1 MPLKLCSN
9 LVQTLAANLW
19 VLAIVAAPLALSG
32 CINSAGPI
40 LGDARAI
47 LGDRIQVHFFTPTNK
62 DGGRDHSTA
71 TFEWNGSR
79 YLPLGSAAGNW
90 SDFTV
95 HPYEGRDFIVQT
107 SQQRGARSTEYA
119 LARRLSEGLYL
130 VMPISEEDA
139 DEPTRERF
147 CTKTQDSPC
156 RIATPEQLFVF
167 ARATAAKD
175 EESGGIAVIVPSA
188 QR

>member
-9 LVQTLAANLW
+9 LVQTLAAELR
-19 VLAIVAAPLALSG
+19 VLAVALATFALTG
-32 CINSAGPI
+32 CINSAAPI
-40 LGDARAI
+40 LGDAKAI
-47 LGDRIQVHFFTPTNK
+47 LGDRIQVHFFSLANK
-62 DGGRDHSTA
+62 DGSRDHTTA
-71 TFEWNGSR
+71 VFEWNGSR
-79 YLPLGSAAGNW
+79 YLPLGTAAGDW
-90 SDFTV
+90 SEFTV

-107 SQQRGARSTEYA
+107 RQQRGAKATEYA

-175 EESGGIAVIVPSA
+175 EEAGGIAVIIPTT
-188 QR
+188 R

>member
-1 MPLKLCSN
+1 MPLKLCRN
-9 LVQTLAANLW
+9 LVKTWATELRILAVA
-19 VLAIVAAPLALSG
+19 LAVGALSG
-32 CINSAGPI
+32 CINSASPI
-40 LGDARAI
+40 LGDAKAI
-47 LGDRIQVHFFTPTNK
+47 LGDRLQIHFFSATTK
-62 DGGRDHSTA
+62 DGTRDHTTA
-71 TFEWNGSR
+71 IFEWNGSR
-79 YLPLGSAAGNW
+79 YLPRGTSAGEW

-107 SQQRGARSTEYA
+107 RQQRGARATEYA

-175 EESGGIAVIVPSA
+175 EEASGIAVIIPTT
-188 QR
+188 R